1 LPGGGL
7 FALNS
12 LTKFLRNSRKTGAVS
27 SAPPKGLAS
36 YFPPW
41 RRAASPFALR
51 ENLSLQTLPG
61 LNGARAIA
69 ALLVIFHH
77 WTPLLHSN
85 SPFVGLFPGPYAVIF
100 FFVLSGFLITT
111 LLLREE
117 EREGSVNIRAFWA
130 RRLCRIL
137 PAFYVCLT
145 LQAILIQSLPPDI
158 IASFAYVSNYYQAM
172 RGWGYSVVEHS
183 WSLSVE
189 EQFYFLWPM
198 AFLFFAGN
206 RKVFKRSLLAGIVAV
221 EVARFAGNHF
231 GIPLLYRY
239 FAFEFRCDALM
250 IGCYM
255 AIKLKELA
263 EVPKWMLNPALGAG
277 LVVLFPLLMFP
288 FKNRL
293 LVDKVIAPFGYSLG
307 AYASAVL
314 IIQIVAYAP
323 RFLTNPVMNYL
334 GSLSYSIY
342 LYHVMLLDLT
352 SHLLGQVNTAA
363 VVGLYVL
370 GTIAAASLSHHLIEK
385 PFMKL
390 RQRAPLAPKPNSL
403 DRLAEALGGASRA
416 TTPAPMG
423 AGQREF
429 SRDTSMET
437 TNK

>member
-1 LPGGGL
+1 M
-7 FALNS
+7 NS
-12 LTKFLRNSRKTGAVS
+12 LIQ
-27 SAPPKGLAS
+27 
-36 YFPPW
+36 
-41 RRAASPFALR
+41 LR
-51 ENLSLQTLPG
+51 ENLALKTMPG

-69 ALLVIFHH
+69 ALLVVFHH
-77 WTPLLHSN
+77 WTPLLHSKN
-85 SPFVGLFPGPYAVIF
+85 AFVDLSPGPYAVIF

-117 EREGSVNIRAFWA
+117 VREGSVDIRAFWV
-130 RRLCRIL
+130 RRLLRIL

-145 LQAILIQSLPPDI
+145 LQAILIKSLPPDI
-158 IASFAYVSNYYQAM
+158 IASFAYVNNYYQAI

-189 EQFYFLWPM
+189 EQFYFLWPL
-198 AFLFFAGN
+198 AFLFFAHN
-206 RKVFKRSLLAGIVAV
+206 RKALKRYLVVGIAAV

-263 EVPKWMLNPALGAG
+263 RVPNWMLNPALGVG
-277 LVVLFPLLMFP
+277 LVALFPALMFP

-293 LVDKVIAPFGYSLG
+293 LVDKLIAPFGYSIG
-307 AYASAVL
+307 AYASALL

-323 RFLTNPVMNYL
+323 AFLTNPVMNYL

-352 SHLLGQVNTAA
+352 SHLMGHMNTAA
-363 VVGLYVL
+363 VLALYVF
-370 GTIAAASLSHHLIEK
+370 GTIAVASLSHHLIEK

-390 RQRAPLAPKPNSL
+390 RTRAPLPPKTTSL
-403 DRLAEALGGASRA
+403 DRLAAALGGPSRS
-416 TTPAPMG
+416 PIG
-423 AGQREF
+423 AAQREF
-429 SRDTSMET
+429 SRDVSVELFR
-437 TNK
+437 K